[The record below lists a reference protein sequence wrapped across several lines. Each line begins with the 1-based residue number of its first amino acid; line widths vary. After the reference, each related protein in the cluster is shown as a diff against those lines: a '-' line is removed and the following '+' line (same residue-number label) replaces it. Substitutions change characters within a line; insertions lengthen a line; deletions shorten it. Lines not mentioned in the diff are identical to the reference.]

1 MPSRRE
7 YLVVAGSLSLGGCL
21 DNGGA
26 STLSG
31 TTTTT
36 AGTAT
41 PAATA
46 TPAQVGEA
54 VNVNGA
60 EVTLNRV
67 TTQSSFV
74 YQESADTKGVA
85 TREGERFLLAEFG
98 ISSES
103 RPTVTQFSIVADG
116 ETVSEPI
123 RDYRTR
129 QPSGP
134 SFDRSPYDENGGW
147 LLFPVP
153 AELDAE
159 SIRIVVGDVGWGL
172 SDAVSTQLRQPLP
185 TFDIVSFEHPET
197 VETDEEFSVSVTAEN
212 IGETTGTFRGVLNVA
227 GVEYAVYPYPFELE
241 LDPGESATW
250 TREYGPESGLNEAG
264 DTGSLDLRT
273 PVGDRGGEIEVV
285 DKTSTP

>member
-1 MPSRRE
+1 MPSRRG
-7 YLVVAGSLSLGGCL
+7 YLAVIGSLSFGGCL

-26 STLSG
+26 STPVG

-36 AGTAT
+36 TETAT
-41 PAATA
+41 TTTTAAA
-46 TPAQVGEA
+46 SQVGEA
-54 VNVNGA
+54 ITVDGA

-85 TREGERFLLAEFG
+85 AREGGRFLLTEFG
-98 ISSES
+98 VDGES
-103 RPTVTQFSIVADG
+103 RPTVTQFSVFADG
-116 ETVSEPI
+116 ETLSEPVW
-123 RDYRTR
+123 DYRTR

-134 SFDRSPYDENGGW
+134 SFDRSPYDGNGGW

-153 AELDAE
+153 AELDADTV
-159 SIRIVVGDVGWGL
+159 RIVVDDVVWGFPE
-172 SDAVSTQLRQPLP
+172 AVSTRLRQPLP

-197 VETDEEFSVSVTAEN
+197 VEADEEFSVSVTAEN

-227 GVEYAVYPYPFELE
+227 EVEYAVYPYPFELE

-250 TREYGPESGLNEAG
+250 TKEYGPEAGLNEAG
-264 DTGSLDLRT
+264 DTGSFDLRT
-273 PVGDRGGEIEVV
+273 PVGERGGEIEVV
-285 DKTSTP
+285 DEKSTT